1 MEPQDIRYEN
11 EFEQEVPAKAVQ
23 EFNTLQTFS
32 VQPTSLLETTLT
44 DTLGLSMHNAVTNQ
58 QQSQMTTAASITN
71 ACARLLK
78 THSVVAKPKP
88 KAEEKASAN
97 EDHTKEASAAA
108 QDTSPPEDPPAKK
121 KALNVKGFL
130 KAKKGA
136 EDEQTQP
143 NEL

>member
-1 MEPQDIRYEN
+1 MESQDIRYEN

-23 EFNTLQTFS
+23 GFNTLQTFS
-32 VQPTSLLETTLT
+32 VQPTGLLETTLT

-78 THSVVAKPKP
+78 THSVVAKPKA
-88 KAEEKASAN
+88 KVEEAPA
-97 EDHTKEASAAA
+97 KEGDATAKTNDAPNNVPG
-108 QDTSPPEDPPAKK
+108 DESPPKK

-130 KAKKGA
+130 KGKKGA
-136 EDEQTQP
+136 EDEQSPP

>member
-1 MEPQDIRYEN
+1 MESQDIRYEN

-32 VQPTSLLETTLT
+32 VQPTGLLETTLT

-78 THSVVAKPKP
+78 TQSVVAKPK
-88 KAEEKASAN
+88 AAEKAPAAEN
-97 EDHTKEASAAA
+97 NTKQASHEARASI
-108 QDTSPPEDPPAKK
+108 PPEEPKPKK

-130 KAKKGA
+130 KGKKGEKDDQA
-136 EDEQTQP
+136 EP
-143 NEL
+143 NEV